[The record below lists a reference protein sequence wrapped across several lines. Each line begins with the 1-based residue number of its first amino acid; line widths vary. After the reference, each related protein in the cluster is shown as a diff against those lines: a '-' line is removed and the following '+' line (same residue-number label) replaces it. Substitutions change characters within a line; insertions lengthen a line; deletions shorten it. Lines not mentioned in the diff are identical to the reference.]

1 MDKRNLYNKLK
12 GIPLGGFQFFDH
24 TGSTNDVALAW
35 AAEGAHD
42 LSLVYAEAQSAGR
55 GRGERH
61 WFTGAGTGLA
71 FSLVLRPLAG
81 EAERSPLFSGL
92 GALAVCT
99 ALERLGIHPGIK
111 WPNDVLLNQKKVCG
125 ILVETVWIGEK
136 ADSIVLGIGLNVTP
150 EAIPVNEDVLF
161 PATSLEIELR
171 KQVDRAALLKDIL
184 QALIHWR
191 ERMLQADFMQ
201 AWEARL
207 SFRGEHV
214 ELQRR
219 GSVPLRGQIAGLGFD
234 GSLLLRDS
242 DGVQTAIQFG
252 EVHLR
257 PVV

>member
-1 MDKRNLYNKLK
+1 MLYGRILNDL
-12 GIPLGGFQFFDH
+12 IPEYWKEAPVERYITNQVVTFM
-24 TGSTNDVALAW
+24 TG
-35 AAEGAHD
+35 
-42 LSLVYAEAQSAGR
+42 EASFNIDFKTQEFAKPPYNV
-55 GRGERH
+55 
-61 WFTGAGTGLA
+61 
-71 FSLVLRPLAG
+71 FSVLRG
-81 EAERSPLFSGL
+81 KFDR
-92 GALAVCT
+92 
-99 ALERLGIHPGIK
+99 
-111 WPNDVLLNQKKVCG
+111 WM
-125 ILVETVWIGEK
+125 GEK